1 MSRSAWWG
9 ERHRAELDALFF
21 PRGALSGLP
30 EPGSARHS
38 DFWLFLGRFQARQ
51 AKQGPQ
57 AGPGSVT
64 TGGALGLPAVY
75 DRQHRINVTLA
86 VPELAERLARPAHR
100 GGGDPGGEKRGGR
113 GERGDRGEIEERRYR
128 GERGDGSNRGERSE
142 RDVRGERGERR
153 RSGRWDQRPPGEG
166 GQEEEEDGLTPARL
180 REFQA
185 VLLHYVDFCQKQ
197 QMSRLAKL
205 RRDQRNLPIH
215 EYRDQLVELVRA
227 HQVVVVA
234 GDTGCGKST
243 QVPQYLLS
251 AGMSRVA
258 CTQPRR
264 IACMSLAKRVSY
276 ESLGEHGSQ
285 IGYQIRFETSKTAA
299 TKVLFLTE
307 GLLLRQMQTEGF
319 MSRYDV
325 LILDEVHERHLHC
338 DLLLGVLRELLPLR
352 DDLRLV
358 LMSATINIQLFSR
371 YLGDAPVLQVPGRL
385 YPIQVIYRPVPEE
398 EKTGKSERIDP
409 RPYLRIMQSID
420 HKYPADERGDLLV
433 FLSGMADIA
442 RVAEAAQSYAVETK
456 RWIVLQLHST
466 LSAEQQDKVFDLAP
480 EGVRKCIVSTN
491 IAETS
496 VTIDGVRFI
505 VDSGKVKEMSYD
517 PKAKMQRLQ
526 EFWISRA
533 SAEQRKG
540 RAGRTGP
547 GVCFRL
553 YAESEYDALE
563 PYAVPEVQRVPLD
576 SVVLQM
582 KSMGL
587 GDPRLFGFLEPPPAS
602 SLETSMQFLQEQ
614 GALDEQ
620 EELTPIGRVL
630 ATLPLDVLT
639 GKMLLVGC
647 VLGAV
652 EPVLTIAAAMSVQS
666 PFHRNAHTNPDCSRA
681 RRSLESDHG
690 DPLTLLNVF
699 NEWVQVKSGGQV
711 PSRKWCKRH
720 GLEEQRLYEIANLQR
735 QFKELL
741 VQFGLLGGGEEPVR
755 DSVQR
760 VRQHGERRRLHQLRR
775 EHEQRGP
782 QKRKLLR
789 LQDGGLEEDDGG
801 DDGEDDGASGSS
813 KTIDIQDVKFKLRHD
828 VGRLHASS
836 QSSRGLSRRQ
846 LSVLKMVLCSG
857 LYPQLAIPD
866 ECNAARKDSDQV
878 FHTRSKPF
886 VVLHPTAVFANSPEL
901 LAPPEEREDT
911 RPVTAAPR
919 KSGQSHRH
927 QLLAYASLL
936 ETTKPYLVNSMR
948 VPALQ
953 ALLLFARSLDTSAD
967 CRRVVAD
974 GWLELSLGDAEQAQ
988 QVLWAAVQQ
997 RESWERLLRSHLLSG
1012 GAVAT
1017 RGVQLGPRLEPQAQA
1032 RLKETL
1038 TEQLAE
1044 FLESKVEY
1052 TMRRLGGLEMKTL
1065 YVGPSEAVNA
1075 EPDGPGLFPM
1085 AQSRPHATKGGVAV
1099 NSYLTYGCL
1108 LRDDIWPQEGSDS
1121 MYGECL
1127 RVFWTCPRCELHMPL
1142 TPLERL
1148 QHSDACS
1155 RGAEQQ
1161 EATSQGPGC
1170 TGTMPARL
1178 QQLYH
1183 CDECGQD
1190 LQLAPTEILKHKRSH
1205 KDGSG
1210 HST

>member
-1 MSRSAWWG
+1 
-9 ERHRAELDALFF
+9 
-21 PRGALSGLP
+21 
-30 EPGSARHS
+30 GSARHS

-86 VPELAERLARPAHR
+86 V
-100 GGGDPGGEKRGGR
+100 
-113 GERGDRGEIEERRYR
+113 
-128 GERGDGSNRGERSE
+128 
-142 RDVRGERGERR
+142 
-153 RSGRWDQRPPGEG
+153 PGEG

-801 DDGEDDGASGSS
+801 DDGEDDGASGSRLV
-813 KTIDIQDVKFKLRHD
+813 QDVKFKLRHD

-911 RPVTAAPR
+911 RPGR
-919 KSGQSHRH
+919 YHQSHRH

-1108 LRDDIWPQEGSDS
+1108 LEGSDS

-1205 KDGSG
+1205 K
-1210 HST
+1210 